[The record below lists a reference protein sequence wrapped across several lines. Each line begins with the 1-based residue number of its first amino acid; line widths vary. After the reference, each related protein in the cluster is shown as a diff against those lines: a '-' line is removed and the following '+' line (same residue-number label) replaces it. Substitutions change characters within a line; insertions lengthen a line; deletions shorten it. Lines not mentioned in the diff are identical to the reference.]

1 MVAIGSPSTLL
12 PALGPIGSGWFLE
25 RVSVDSPRTTQS
37 LEFHPRLNVVVT
49 SAEQVAE
56 TVERLSQILHAP
68 TEGVHVEFSMRG
80 GPSFVLFRPVG
91 ARSRLIDIEAQ
102 QERRLDMLAGF
113 VPPSRPPTVAEPTHD
128 SSTSQPAGSADP
140 GSGHAAIRGP
150 ATGPVGGPL
159 PARQVVASLAPVDQ
173 AVLWR
178 AGERLLAARN
188 PSTPR
193 QVPSNGSRSAAGAAA
208 PASSPRR
215 GLLRRRPKGTGSPSP
230 SQVLVEA
237 EQHWRLCAGQIDLD
251 TALCQRTRVEVA
263 SRLLMRMG
271 ALATVSHHGAEA
283 AEKPAP
289 NVEDVLGVVCALVP
303 ARETYAGPHVVAV
316 PGDADP
322 ELASLLLDQ
331 LGNLDTDRQ
340 LIVVTSAERVIDW
353 ARLESHARRA
363 ALLSFDPA

>member
-25 RVSVDSPRTTQS
+25 RVSVDSPGTIQS

-49 SAEQVAE
+49 SAAQVAE

-68 TEGVHVEFSMRG
+68 TEGVHVEFSMHG

-113 VPPSRPPTVAEPTHD
+113 VAPSRPPTVAEPTQEGP
-128 SSTSQPAGSADP
+128 SSEPAES
-140 GSGHAAIRGP
+140 GSGSGDAATVAP
-150 ATGPVGGPL
+150 ETGAVEGPL
-159 PARQVVASLAPVDQ
+159 PAHQVVASLAPVDQ
-173 AVLWR
+173 AVLWQ

-193 QVPSNGSRSAAGAAA
+193 QAPSNGSRSAAGAAA
-208 PASSPRR
+208 PANSPRR
-215 GLLRRRPKGTGSPSP
+215 GLLRRRPKGTGSPSL
-230 SQVLVEA
+230 SQILVEA
-237 EQHWRLCAGQIDLD
+237 EQHWRLYAGQIDLD
-251 TALCQRTRVEVA
+251 AALCQRTRVEVA
-263 SRLLMRMG
+263 SRLLVRMG

-283 AEKPAP
+283 AQKPAP
-289 NVEDVLGVVCALVP
+289 KVADVLGVVCALVP
-303 ARETYAGPHVVAV
+303 ARETYAGPHVAAV